1 MEHDGWDDSAA
12 PWIARQGADGDDA
25 RRLLLDPA
33 MLARVDAGNFETVL
47 DVGCGEGRFCRILSE
62 RGISTIG
69 IDPTQ
74 DLLTRAQE
82 LHPEGDYRVGRAE
95 KLEFPDA
102 SFDLVVS
109 YLSLIDI
116 PDFKAAIAEMTRVL
130 KPGGTLL
137 VTNLT
142 SMNSAGMNI
151 GWQMNKAGER
161 THWGFDRYGEER
173 SEWVEWAGIRI
184 KNWHRPLSAY
194 MQAYLAEG
202 LRLVFFDEP
211 QPDASLKDEH
221 IWINWRAPWFNTMEW
236 RKPN

>member
-1 MEHDGWDDSAA
+1 MEDDGWKDSAA
-12 PWIARQGADGDDA
+12 PWITQQGADGDEA
-25 RRLLLDPA
+25 RRLLLDAA
-33 MLARVDAGNFETVL
+33 MLARVEAGNFKTAL
-47 DVGCGEGRFCRILSE
+47 DIGCGEGRFCRILSE
-62 RGISTIG
+62 RGISTMG

-74 DLLTRAQE
+74 DLLARARE
-82 LHPEGDYRVGRAE
+82 LHPNGDYREGRAE
-95 KLEFPDA
+95 KLEFSDA

-109 YLSLIDI
+109 YLTLIDI
-116 PDFKAAIAEMTRVL
+116 PDFKAAISEMTRVL
-130 KPGGTLL
+130 KPDGTLL
-137 VTNLT
+137 VANLT

-161 THWGFDRYGEER
+161 THWGFDRYGEEW

-211 QPDASLKDEH
+211 QPHASLKGEH
-221 IWINWRAPWFNTMEW
+221 IWINWRAPWFNIMEW
-236 RKPN
+236 RKLA